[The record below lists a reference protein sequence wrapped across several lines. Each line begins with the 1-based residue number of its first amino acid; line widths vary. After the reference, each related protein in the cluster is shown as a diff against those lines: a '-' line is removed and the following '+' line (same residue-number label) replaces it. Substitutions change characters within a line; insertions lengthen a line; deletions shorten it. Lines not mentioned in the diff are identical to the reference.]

1 MAETYNFDE
10 PNIALTAATA
20 KTVLICAAASTQPFR
35 IIEFQV
41 SCDAVATGL
50 LKVEFLLGTISG
62 GTAGTAPNKSRM
74 NGEGWNKAP
83 QTTGTGGYTAEP
95 TWTKHASNDAIAIKT
110 FILSLPTGAWDIEYP
125 LGREFYVPE
134 SNSLGV
140 RLTSTT
146 VSPNSYTTL
155 SIEE

>member
-1 MAETYNFDE
+1 MAECYNIDS
-10 PNIALTAATA
+10 PAVALTAGTA
-20 KTVLICAAASTQPFR
+20 KTVLIAAAASTQPFR
-35 IIEFQV
+35 VIEFQV
-41 SCDAVATGL
+41 SVDATTTGV
-50 LKVEFLLGTISG
+50 LKVEFLVGTISG

-74 NGEGWNKAP
+74 NGESWNKAP
-83 QTTGTGGYTAEP
+83 ATTATGAYSAEP
-95 TWTKHASNDAIAIKT
+95 TWTKHASNDALAIKT
-110 FILSLPTGAWDIEYP
+110 FVLPLPSGAWDIEFP

-155 SIEE
+155 HIEE